1 MTSQSFLALIALCA
15 VLGATGQ
22 LARTVVGLKK
32 LADQAANTA
41 TSFSQSFEPSRFVVS
56 VIIGAVAGV
65 VGGLS
70 LGAGGFPAD
79 HLHFA
84 LGVVA
89 AGYAGTDFIEGFMSR
104 ELPTPAA
111 AAGRTTDVPPAGQ
124 TSGSGRAGARA
135 SPREAP
141 PALYTV
147 HHGRR
152 YRATITLTG
161 FLEPLASNEMIVERL
176 TQIGFDHVVVSGSG
190 PVREAV
196 GRWTGQDTTAQLDPR
211 LSHVVELDDRAQAA

>member
-1 MTSQSFLALIALCA
+1 
-15 VLGATGQ
+15 
-22 LARTVVGLKK
+22 
-32 LADQAANTA
+32 
-41 TSFSQSFEPSRFVVS
+41 
-56 VIIGAVAGV
+56 
-65 VGGLS
+65 
-70 LGAGGFPAD
+70 
-79 HLHFA
+79 
-84 LGVVA
+84 
-89 AGYAGTDFIEGFMSR
+89 MSR

-124 TSGSGRAGARA
+124 TSGSGRVGAPA
-135 SPREAP
+135 SPREAS

-190 PVREAV
+190 SIREAV

>member
-70 LGAGGFPAD
+70 LGAGGLPAD

-84 LGVVA
+84 FGV
-89 AGYAGTDFIEGFMSR
+89 
-104 ELPTPAA
+104 
-111 AAGRTTDVPPAGQ
+111 
-124 TSGSGRAGARA
+124 
-135 SPREAP
+135 
-141 PALYTV
+141 
-147 HHGRR
+147 
-152 YRATITLTG
+152 
-161 FLEPLASNEMIVERL
+161 
-176 TQIGFDHVVVSGSG
+176 
-190 PVREAV
+190 
-196 GRWTGQDTTAQLDPR
+196 
-211 LSHVVELDDRAQAA
+211 